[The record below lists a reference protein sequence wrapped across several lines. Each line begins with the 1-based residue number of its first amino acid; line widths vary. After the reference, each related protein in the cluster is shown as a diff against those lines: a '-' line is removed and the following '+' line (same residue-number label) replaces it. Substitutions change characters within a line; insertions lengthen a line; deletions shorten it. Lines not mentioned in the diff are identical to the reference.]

1 MKNKMKIT
9 YVTFMLLG
17 LGFSNLTEAQSFGN
31 FKNPLGGGDDKKE
44 SSGDISAIQEK
55 LLVDLS
61 DALGDV
67 LDAQSIIAKAQG
79 NAELAKKLSNTSD
92 KLKGGDVSK
101 DSIQGALT
109 TSKDTLKAQQETMNQ
124 SENVSAE
131 SKALYAKALVPYIK
145 AVAKTSKLSGPI
157 KDFTKEA
164 QNSIRNIKN
173 PMQIR
178 KLKKTLDTGLFVGK
192 NAPALIGNLAKSS
205 KDLLTFAK
213 KNDLDTSGAD
223 EISLD

>member
-1 MKNKMKIT
+1 MF
-9 YVTFMLLG
+9 VL
-17 LGFSNLTEAQSFGN
+17 
-31 FKNPLGGGDDKKE
+31 P
-44 SSGDISAIQEK
+44 
-55 LLVDLS
+55 
-61 DALGDV
+61 DV
-67 LDAQSIIAKAQG
+67 LLFRAFCP
-79 NAELAKKLSNTSD
+79 NAELLEPVVID
-92 KLKGGDVSK
+92 
-101 DSIQGALT
+101 
-109 TSKDTLKAQQETMNQ
+109 
-124 SENVSAE
+124 
-131 SKALYAKALVPYIK
+131 AKALVPYIK

>member
-1 MKNKMKIT
+1 
-9 YVTFMLLG
+9 
-17 LGFSNLTEAQSFGN
+17 LTEAQSFGN

-67 LDAQSIIAKAQG
+67 LDAQSIIAEAQG

-164 QNSIRNIKN
+164 QNSIKNIKN

>member
-1 MKNKMKIT
+1 
-9 YVTFMLLG
+9 
-17 LGFSNLTEAQSFGN
+17 LTEAQSFGN

-67 LDAQSIIAKAQG
+67 LDAQSIIAEAQG

-164 QNSIRNIKN
+164 QNSIKNIKN

-223 EISLD
+223 DISLD